1 MIINIPLLIL
11 YGVLDVASPFKSV
24 GEILVSPTA
33 VIVYIAAAAVIAVTA
48 TVIIVLIKRRK
59 KK

>member
-1 MIINIPLLIL
+1 MNKLVLTLAIL
-11 YGVLDVASPFKSV
+11 LDVASPFKSV
-24 GEILVSPTA
+24 GELLVSPSA

-48 TVIIVLIKRRK
+48 AVIIVIIKRRK

>member
-1 MIINIPLLIL
+1 MNKLVLPLVIL
-11 YGVLDVASPFKSV
+11 LDVASPFKSV

-48 TVIIVLIKRRK
+48 AVIIVLMK
-59 KK
+59 KKKKK

>member
-1 MIINIPLLIL
+1 MNKLVLTLAIL
-11 YGVLDVASPFKSV
+11 LDVASPFKSV

-33 VIVYIAAAAVIAVTA
+33 VIFYIAAALVAAVTA
-48 TVIIVLIKRRK
+48 TVIIILIKRRK